1 MSKGYT
7 ADGKRISASTHARR
21 SWTCSCGK
29 VVSGNGGRSS
39 HQRACL
45 AYLGEML
52 AFHERMLAELVA
64 GERRGSEALIDRHR
78 YEVGRLTELIA
89 ARAAREENASRTR
102 GAGPAGLSPP
112 PPSSTP

>member
-21 SWTCSCGK
+21 SWTCSCSK

-45 AYLGEML
+45 VYLNEML
-52 AFHERMLAELVA
+52 AYHERMLTELIT
-64 GERRGSEALIDRHR
+64 GERWIPEALIDRHR
-78 YEVGRLTELIA
+78 HAVGVLRERIA
-89 ARAAREENASRTR
+89 ARRAVADQQSRHR
-102 GAGPAGLSPP
+102 GAGGGNHDYLGE
-112 PPSSTP
+112 

>member
-78 YEVGRLTELIA
+78 YEIGRLAELIA
-89 ARAAREENASRTR
+89 ARAARPQAEPEGASA
-102 GAGPAGLSPP
+102 AGPIGL
-112 PPSSTP
+112 PPSIAP

>member
-7 ADGKRISASTHARR
+7 SDGKRTSASTHARR

-29 VVSGNGGRSS
+29 VVAGNGGRSS

-52 AFHERMLAELVA
+52 AFHERMLTELIA
-64 GERRGSEALIDRHR
+64 GERRGSEAQIDRHR